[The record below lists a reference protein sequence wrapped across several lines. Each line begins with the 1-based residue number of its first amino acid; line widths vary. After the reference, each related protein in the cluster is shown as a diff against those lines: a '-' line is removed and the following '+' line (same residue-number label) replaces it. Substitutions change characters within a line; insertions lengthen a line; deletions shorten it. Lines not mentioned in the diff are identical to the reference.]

1 MNEVL
6 GSERPEPKE
15 GTAFS
20 RDRQSTDKRA
30 SRTEKGAYSGVR
42 KKDTQTKKGGGEG
55 KPSLYLWDILNPFS
69 SSHSDFCPNLLR
81 QLPRAELPCA
91 ESLIIY
97 GKVDW
102 QSQKCLALSI
112 DGIS

>member
-42 KKDTQTKKGGGEG
+42 KK
-55 KPSLYLWDILNPFS
+55 
-69 SSHSDFCPNLLR
+69 LL
-81 QLPRAELPCA
+81 PVGSK
-91 ESLIIY
+91 ESL
-97 GKVDW
+97 
-102 QSQKCLALSI
+102 S
-112 DGIS
+112 